1 CVAVELSGVIQVW
14 NINALSSLHSNR
26 AEAHK
31 HKVQCVNPHSLTSP
45 SLPSMA
51 SEHLCIEREKG
62 RGEIP
67 TYPSG
72 ESTGRATSTGRCLDT
87 RSLCRAASSRG
98 LGASAMLEVNVPEQ
112 PVVLTDTKRSVHGY
126 WGGRDQLVDQ
136 AERFANRTSLWPVQL
151 GLGNASL
158 LLSSVVVADEGSY
171 TCFVRVQDY
180 GSAAL
185 LLLVAAPYSKPV
197 VTLESETNLRPGDEL
212 ALTCVAYGGYPEA
225 GVIWQDGGGRNL
237 TENITTSLVANEEG
251 LFTMTSVLTV
261 VLEPNSTYSCGLIN
275 PLLGEEGYAFVTI
288 TGQNMAFPPVAL
300 WVTVGLAVCL
310 LVLLIALAAV
320 CSRKIKE
327 SCEEARREGTGRER
341 ERGEGREALHI
352 QHQTEEAKELEEE
365 ESKTAMTL
373 LNS

>member
-1 CVAVELSGVIQVW
+1 MLSLLLT
-14 NINALSSLHSNR
+14 AL
-26 AEAHK
+26 
-31 HKVQCVNPHSLTSP
+31 
-45 SLPSMA
+45 MA
-51 SEHLCIEREKG
+51 LQ
-62 RGEIP
+62 
-67 TYPSG
+67 TM
-72 ESTGRATSTGRCLDT
+72 
-87 RSLCRAASSRG
+87 
-98 LGASAMLEVNVPEQ
+98 AMLEVNVPEQ
-112 PVVLTDTKRSVHGY
+112 PVVVLHGRDAVLNCSFSPASAYNLSDLSIFWQLTDTKRNVHGY

-136 AERFANRTSLWPVQL
+136 AERFANRTSMWPVQL
-151 GLGNASL
+151 ELGNASL

-237 TENITTSLVANEEG
+237 TDNITTSLVANEEG
-251 LFTMTSVLTV
+251 LFAMISVLTV

-327 SCEEARREGTGRER
+327 SCEEARRE
-341 ERGEGREALHI
+341 A
-352 QHQTEEAKELEEE
+352 EEAKELEEE